1 MTIGIWKWMRLERLV
16 GFQNVQNKGFVEG
29 YIENVIYIYTII
41 LNKDLRRDIAEALV
55 LSRCF

>member
-29 YIENVIYIYTII
+29 YVENVIYIHT
-41 LNKDLRRDIAEALV
+41 NFK
-55 LSRCF
+55 